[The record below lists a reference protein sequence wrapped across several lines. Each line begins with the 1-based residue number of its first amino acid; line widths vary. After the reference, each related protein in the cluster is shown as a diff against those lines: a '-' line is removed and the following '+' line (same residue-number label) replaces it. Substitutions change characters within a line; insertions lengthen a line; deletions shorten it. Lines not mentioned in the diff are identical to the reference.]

1 MNFRSSPAA
10 VKYFESP
17 TKAWMVEQE
26 ATYLSQC
33 CHLNLP
39 MIYGMNNTQQPYFI
53 VTQFYGSDSFKAV
66 TLHSI
71 VNEDTTLKISGSEHS
86 LHIVAQLCDGLH
98 YLHSKK
104 ILHTDIKND
113 NIVIVCNSGSLSFF
127 SPVLI
132 DFGKA
137 CLISE
142 AHKKSLSKEERSKY
156 RKQHFHIAPE
166 IVEGTHPPSVKSD
179 VYSVGVVVASIYGYC
194 KYKPLKEVA
203 KPFSAR
209 CSSSELLSIITNLS
223 KLSLE

>member
-1 MNFRSSPAA
+1 
-10 VKYFESP
+10 
-17 TKAWMVEQE
+17 MVSI
-26 ATYLSQC
+26 TY
-33 CHLNLP
+33 
-39 MIYGMNNTQQPYFI
+39 TVRKF
-53 VTQFYGSDSFKAV
+53 F
-66 TLHSI
+66 
-71 VNEDTTLKISGSEHS
+71 
-86 LHIVAQLCDGLH
+86 
-98 YLHSKK
+98 
-104 ILHTDIKND
+104 TDIKND

-137 CLISE
+137 RLISE

-166 IVEGTHPPSVKSD
+166 IVEGTHSPSVKSD
-179 VYSVGVVVASIYGYC
+179 VYAVGVVVASIYGYC
-194 KYKPLKEVA
+194 KYKPLKQVA